1 MYPLQNHLANNLASC
16 LFFQCFIYTS
26 FFLSCRTLCCVF
38 FNDCSLWSFRDG
50 VGTHG
55 VGSAG
60 DGSTAGS
67 GSGSGSSSGPEQH
80 LPSTCHPHHGY
91 IFQSSS
97 SAGESLQ
104 KTHDSPHPAQH
115 LMASM
120 TTQCATSWFRSAL
133 FL

>member
-1 MYPLQNHLANNLASC
+1 MYLLQNHLTNNLTSC
-16 LFFQCFIYTS
+16 LFFLCFIYTS
-26 FFLSCRTLCCVF
+26 FCLFHPLCCVF
-38 FNDCSLWSFRDG
+38 FNECSLWSFRDG
-50 VGTHG
+50 VGTHR

-67 GSGSGSSSGPEQH
+67 GSSSGSSSGPGSEQH
-80 LPSTCHPHHGY
+80 LPATCHPDNGC

-104 KTHDSPHPAQH
+104 TTHDSPSQH

-120 TTQCATSWFRSAL
+120 MTQCATSCFRSAL
-133 FL
+133 FV